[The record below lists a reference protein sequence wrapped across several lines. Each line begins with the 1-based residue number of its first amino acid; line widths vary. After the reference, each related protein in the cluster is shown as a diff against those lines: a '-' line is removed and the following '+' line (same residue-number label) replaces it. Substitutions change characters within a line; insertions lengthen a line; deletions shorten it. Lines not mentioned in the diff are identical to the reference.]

1 VNELTDLRK
10 ILSENIRTAR
20 ENLRITQARLAEYA
34 GISLPYLLDIE
45 YCKTWVSDKTL
56 TNIARALNLE
66 AYELLI
72 NREQAGGKPGG
83 KDTDEERR
91 LQEIIALIEKKQKTL
106 KQTSDDMM
114 ADLLSRI
121 LMLYPDRQRP

>member
-1 VNELTDLRK
+1 VNDSTDLRK
-10 ILSENIRTAR
+10 ILSKNIRTAR
-20 ENLRITQARLAEYA
+20 ENLHITQARLAEYA

-56 TNIARALNLE
+56 TNIARALNVE

-72 NREQAGGKPGG
+72 NRDILNEKPAGKG
-83 KDTDEERR
+83 DDEARR
-91 LQEIIALIEKKQKTL
+91 LQEIIALFEIKQKAL
-106 KQTSDDMM
+106 KQTADDIM

-121 LMLYPDRQRP
+121 LMLYSDQR